1 MYNFNNRT
9 NWRSSMLLL
18 KRKNNSLSYIVRS
31 LKNDNLIPLLRWL
44 STYETTFYKMGWAY
58 FQNQSD
64 IEQTLLKTTIQASEN
79 VNHLVNSSLFE
90 NWFIDI
96 FLDISETD
104 RNVGQ
109 RKDHRLEMKEL
120 LSVLDKNTR
129 KIIVLTVYGNYT
141 FIQVA
146 KILEIPETKVKS
158 SIYKG
163 LKYIHTCY

>member
-1 MYNFNNRT
+1 
-9 NWRSSMLLL
+9 MLSL
-18 KRKNNSLSYIVRS
+18 KRKNSLSYIVRS
-31 LKNDNLIPLLRWL
+31 LKSDNLIPLLRWL
-44 STYETTFYKMGWAY
+44 SNYERTFYKMGWAY

-79 VNHLVNSSLFE
+79 VDHLVDSSLFE

-109 RKDHRLEMKEL
+109 RKDDRLEMKEL
-120 LSVLDKNTR
+120 LTVLDKNTR

-141 FIQVA
+141 YTQAA
-146 KILEIPETKVKS
+146 KILKIPETKVKS